1 MDVNLDEEIFRRP
14 AYSICAPCV
23 GSEVKVTVRKDKSG
37 NFGGKIDELVK
48 HFPKER
54 PAARRAQS
62 DEKAPPKRDDRHI
75 NDLLFESAWR
85 KSRK

>member
-1 MDVNLDEEIFRRP
+1 MT
-14 AYSICAPCV
+14 
-23 GSEVKVTVRKDKSG
+23 GRKDRSG

-62 DEKAPPKRDDRHI
+62 GEKPPPKQDDRHI

-85 KSRK
+85 KSRKKDQDSGFSNQ

>member
-1 MDVNLDEEIFRRP
+1 
-14 AYSICAPCV
+14 
-23 GSEVKVTVRKDKSG
+23 VTVRKDKSG